1 MSIFRSTLAGVLIS
15 TAVVAFSASANA
27 AVVLTSSL
35 TADGCTDGCANGVTP
50 FGTITISQ
58 ASLGANL
65 VFTVALGAPYFFNDT
80 TPGDAKDAFAFNPTF
95 AGSLVTPLQTGFGID
110 TSLPQTQAPF
120 NSFLKGL
127 TFTGAETVQTLTF
140 SYDPTDPNF
149 LLSALA
155 FSQSTRKNGN
165 GGTLAFFSS
174 DITTQKSGSDDAT
187 TGDVGALTLTTAIP
201 ETSTWAMMI
210 LGFMGVGFMAYR
222 RRGQPSLRL
231 A

>member
-35 TADGCTDGCANGVTP
+35 TADGCGGGCTNGVTP

-58 ASLGANL
+58 ATQGANL

-80 TPGDAKDAFAFNPTF
+80 TSKDAFAFNPTV
-95 AGSLVTPLQTGFGID
+95 AGTLVTPLQTGFAPDG
-110 TSLPQTQAPF
+110 TLPQTQAPF
-120 NSFLKGL
+120 NDFLMGL
-127 TFTGAETVQTLTF
+127 TYTGPKTVQTLTF
-140 SYDPTDPNF
+140 SYDPTDANF
-149 LLSALA
+149 LLSTAA
-155 FSQSTRKNGN
+155 FTLSTRESGD
-165 GGTLAFFSS
+165 GGTLAYFSA
-174 DITTQKSGSDDAT
+174 DITTTKPHSDPT
-187 TGDVGALTLTTAIP
+187 TGDVGALTLTTAVP